1 VRMYEVSTS
10 DGQSSSSSSA
20 AAAAAAEYNAANVD
34 QVTVTANYISFQLPH
49 SISTSSSAVYSVLL
63 ETGNKLVVS

>member
-1 VRMYEVSTS
+1 MYEVSTS

-49 SISTSSSAVYSVLL
+49 SISTSSAVYSVLL